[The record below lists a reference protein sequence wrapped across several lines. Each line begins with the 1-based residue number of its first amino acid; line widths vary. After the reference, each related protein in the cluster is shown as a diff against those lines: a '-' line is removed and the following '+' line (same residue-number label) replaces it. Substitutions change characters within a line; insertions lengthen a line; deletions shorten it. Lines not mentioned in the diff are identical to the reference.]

1 MWKRYPF
8 RLCFISNSKTSMLKL
23 PHECGPTISDHT
35 KKYCR
40 NKRSMITL
48 EAWTPVIINSQC
60 SSIKWIEH
68 STKYVLPRIQV
79 YLYLCIKEICQLVKN
94 RKWIPVTAEESFPGF
109 FLITTDKAPFFNS
122 TARKWGLCVS
132 RQSPFF
138 LSLKPRRNNYSPQI
152 WLENF
157 ERRWKYKTSLTV
169 KAFERE
175 I

>member
-8 RLCFISNSKTSMLKL
+8 RLCFISNSKTSMLML

-60 SSIKWIEH
+60 YSIKWIER

-79 YLYLCIKEICQLVKN
+79 NIFVYIFFVLFFCLLPHCRFIIFYKWLGWSLGWEGFVTSAQSEEKERARAGL
-94 RKWIPVTAEESFPGF
+94 TSDTSLGF
-109 FLITTDKAPFFNS
+109 LALDGNAFSVRSRSKILLNTTDF
-122 TARKWGLCVS
+122 
-132 RQSPFF
+132 
-138 LSLKPRRNNYSPQI
+138 SLP
-152 WLENF
+152 
-157 ERRWKYKTSLTV
+157 
-169 KAFERE
+169 
-175 I
+175 